1 MSEDHANG
9 HRERLRARFLNAGV
23 DVFADYEIL
32 ELLLMQSITRKDVK
46 PLAKDL
52 IKTFGTLAKT
62 LDADY
67 KDLLDCKGIGERT
80 AFSLKLAA
88 GVNQSY
94 SKKQVKETINL
105 GSSFELI
112 DYLYTKLSSLT
123 HEEFH
128 AIYLDSKNNL
138 IKDECI
144 FRGSVNSSA
153 VYPREVLKQA
163 IKHGAGSLV
172 ICHNHPS
179 GDPTPSLDD
188 DLVTTEMQA
197 AARTLHIKLID
208 HVIIGKGEHYSYA
221 DSGKLVS

>member
-1 MSEDHANG
+1 MSDHAIG
-9 HRERLRARFLNAGV
+9 HRERLRTRFLNVGV
-23 DVFADYEIL
+23 DAFADYEIL

-52 IKTFGTLAKT
+52 IKQFGTLAKV

-67 KDLLDCKGIGERT
+67 EDLLACKGVGERT

-88 GVNQSY
+88 GVNKSY
-94 SKKQVKETINL
+94 SKNQVQEKINL
-105 GSSFELI
+105 GSYFELV

-163 IKHGAGSLV
+163 IKHGACSLV
-172 ICHNHPS
+172 VCHNHPS
-179 GDPTPSLDD
+179 GDPAPSMDD
-188 DLVTTEMQA
+188 DFLTAELST
-197 AARTLHIKLID
+197 AARTLNIKLID

-221 DSGKLVS
+221 DSGKLI